1 MFKAYPYNGE
11 ISLVHSLVHSFESLY
26 FSKMQLDYMLTEIN
40 RGYHDIP
47 ISFDR
52 VKSGEIP
59 YTVVSVITP
68 RQKYYKIKYDQF
80 YL

>member
-1 MFKAYPYNGE
+1 MFKAYPYKGD
-11 ISLVHSLVHSFESLY
+11 ISLVHSFDSLY

-40 RGYHDIP
+40 RRDNDIP

-52 VKSGEIP
+52 LKSGEIP

-68 RQKYYKIKYDQF
+68 RQKYYKIKYEF